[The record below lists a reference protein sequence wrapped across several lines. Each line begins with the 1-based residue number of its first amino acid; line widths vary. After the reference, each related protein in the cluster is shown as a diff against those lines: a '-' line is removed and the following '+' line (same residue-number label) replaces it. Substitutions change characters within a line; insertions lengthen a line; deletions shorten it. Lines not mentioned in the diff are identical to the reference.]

1 MKHAQGSR
9 SDMQAVDSRP
19 KLRRLAALA
28 LILGMAL
35 CLLALLL
42 HPVAP
47 HAVAVAPILLL
58 PVLLFG
64 LVLVPRSLWPAFE
77 LGQQFALPIRARA
90 SLFQRPPPISLL

>member
-28 LILGMAL
+28 LILSMAL

-77 LGQQFALPIRARA
+77 LAQQFALPIRARA